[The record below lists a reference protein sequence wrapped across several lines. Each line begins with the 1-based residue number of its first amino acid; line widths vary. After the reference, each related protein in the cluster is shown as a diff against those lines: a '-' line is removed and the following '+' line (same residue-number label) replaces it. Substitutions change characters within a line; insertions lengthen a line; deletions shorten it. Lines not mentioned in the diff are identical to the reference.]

1 MTESMT
7 ESAPIIHISGK
18 DGAVLDVV
26 FVHGLTGDPY
36 QTWLSEPSQEFWPK
50 WLCSEFPGVAVYA
63 LGYSASLFEKWA
75 KREMNIHER
84 AANFLEHFAAYRF
97 GARPIVF
104 VCHSLGGI
112 LVKEILRVSK
122 ECADEDW
129 QRIAAQ
135 TRLVVFMATPHTG
148 ASLAAAVKLIAP
160 RMSSQFIDL
169 LSNESGYLTSLN
181 QAFRDLAQ
189 GSDIK
194 AVSYYEKW
202 KTKNLAVVVPLESAD
217 PGCGHIR
224 PVAVEADHFSICKPK
239 DRDAIIYLSL
249 CRHMKGL
256 WVDGVASG
264 AAQADGLFD
273 ADDYKAPSDSDRR
286 DLLQKLID
294 AGREHEYSLAN
305 AYQNQFAQKYNKL
318 GLFTDAKQ
326 RSDALLSAV
335 EQRFVTHV
343 YSEQICKHASD
354 KEIADALQEHVIDA
368 LCKPN
373 GSGPAPSAK
382 AVLQAL
388 YFLTEQCYIRWDAP

>member
-1 MTESMT
+1 MSEI
-7 ESAPIIHISGK
+7 APIIHVSGK
-18 DGAVLDVV
+18 ERAVLDVV

-36 QTWLSEPSQEFWPK
+36 QTWLAGSSGEFWPK
-50 WLCSEFPGVAVYA
+50 WLCSEFPGIAVYA

-75 KREMNIHER
+75 RREMNIHER
-84 AANFLEHFAAYRF
+84 AANFLEHFAAYNF
-97 GARPIVF
+97 GERPIAF

-122 ECADEDW
+122 ECADKDW
-129 QRIAAQ
+129 QRIATQ
-135 TRLVVFMATPHTG
+135 TRLVAFIATPHTG
-148 ASLAAAVKLIAP
+148 ASLAAAVRLIAP
-160 RMSSQFIDL
+160 RLSSQFIDL
-169 LSNESGYLTSLN
+169 LSNDSGYLTSLN

-202 KTKNLAVVVPLESAD
+202 KTKNIAVVVPPESAD
-217 PGCGHIR
+217 PGCGQIR

-239 DRDAIIYLSL
+239 DRDSIVYLSL
-249 CRHMKGL
+249 CRHLKGL
-256 WVDGVASG
+256 WTNGMVSG
-264 AAQADGLFD
+264 ATQAAALFD
-273 ADDYKAPSDSDRR
+273 ADDYQAPADSDRR

-294 AGREHEYSLAN
+294 AGREHEYKLAN

-343 YSEQICKHASD
+343 YSDKICKDASD
-354 KEIADALQEHVIDA
+354 EEVADALQEHVIDA

-373 GSGPAPSAK
+373 GSGPGPSAK